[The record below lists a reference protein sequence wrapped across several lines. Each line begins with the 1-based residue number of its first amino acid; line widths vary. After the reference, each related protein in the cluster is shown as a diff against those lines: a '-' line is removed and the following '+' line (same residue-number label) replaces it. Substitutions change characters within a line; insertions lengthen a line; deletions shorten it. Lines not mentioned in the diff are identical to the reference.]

1 MSNRIAPA
9 LVTAL
14 LLLPACGVE
23 RAVAPSLP
31 ERGPLSARTGERPMR
46 PLDGRCE
53 TTFTFLAPEPGQAPN
68 AQRIAIEGTCL
79 FSHLGRTTVSAV
91 QTITFGPNGTSLTN
105 TGTYTSASGDMLRS
119 ISATTGN
126 APGADG
132 IACFSGTET
141 YAGGSGRFADASGS
155 SVLDGCAS
163 VVFLTGAYTIDGAL
177 RY

>member
-1 MSNRIAPA
+1 MSNRISPA
-9 LVTAL
+9 LVAAL
-14 LLLPACGVE
+14 LLLPAC
-23 RAVAPSLP
+23 AVDRTIAPSLP
-31 ERGPLSARTGERPMR
+31 EAGPLSARTSERPMR

-68 AQRIAIEGTCL
+68 AQRLAFEGTCQL
-79 FSHLGRTTVSAV
+79 SHLGRTTVSAV
-91 QTITFGPNGTSLTN
+91 QTVTFGATGTTLVN
-105 TGTYTSASGDMLRS
+105 TATYTSANGDVLRASYSASGSFPD
-119 ISATTGN
+119 AQ
-126 APGADG
+126 G

-141 YAGGSGRFADASGS
+141 YAGGTGRFADASGS